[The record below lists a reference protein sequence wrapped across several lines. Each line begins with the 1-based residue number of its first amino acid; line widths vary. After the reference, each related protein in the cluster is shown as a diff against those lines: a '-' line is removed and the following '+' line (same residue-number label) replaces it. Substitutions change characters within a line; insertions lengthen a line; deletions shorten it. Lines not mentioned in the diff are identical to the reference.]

1 MLHFPDKIGAPHH
14 WAWVFLVILGRSM
27 FGTQSQWAFER
38 NEFFFIIM
46 FGSGHRVK
54 SLRKT
59 WEIIIGQNVKTTL
72 FYTNN
77 RERKRVV
84 GVITVHLFKIKLFY
98 YFYNLKLK
106 IHDFIFSI
114 LWFRGVYK
122 LNFIF
127 FKIIN

>member
-1 MLHFPDKIGAPHH
+1 M
-14 WAWVFLVILGRSM
+14 
-27 FGTQSQWAFER
+27 
-38 NEFFFIIM
+38 
-46 FGSGHRVK
+46 
-54 SLRKT
+54 
-59 WEIIIGQNVKTTL
+59 IGQNVKTRH

-77 RERKRVV
+77 HERKRVV
-84 GVITVHLFKIKLFY
+84 GVVTIRLFKIKLFH

-127 FKIIN
+127 SKIIN